1 MSSESNFS
9 FTTKV
14 NGDLFT
20 VRGDT
25 YDQFLA
31 NLTSASSVP
40 GIMVLVNA
48 LEGQAPDDMAA
59 AVNTV
64 QAAFPGATVV
74 GADPFGGWNSAAPAA
89 PVVPPAPPVGV
100 GDKTC
105 KHGLMIKRTGNG
117 AKGEWRAY
125 FCPTP
130 KDTPDQCSAE
140 FAKRGTPEWASF

>member
-31 NLTSASSVP
+31 NLTSASQVSGV
-40 GIMVLVNA
+40 MVLVDA
-48 LEGQAPDDMAA
+48 LEGRGAADMAV
-59 AVNTV
+59 AVTAV
-64 QAAFPGATVV
+64 QAAFPGATTV
-74 GADPFGGWNSAAPAA
+74 GADPFGNWTSNAPAA
-89 PVVPPAPPVGV
+89 PVAPPVAPVSV

-105 KHGLMIKRTGNG
+105 KHGVMVKRTGNG
-117 AKGEWRAY
+117 AKGEWRAF

-130 KDTPDQCSAE
+130 KGTPDQCSAE
-140 FAKRGTPEWASF
+140 FAQRNTPEWSSF